1 MKKSFFVLF
10 FSVLFS
16 NLFFSQDFSSPELMS
31 LDVNRKTSVR
41 CLKLAES
48 FLASKDYGN
57 ALMQAEAGLSYDSS
71 VADLW
76 YIKAFS
82 SLALGETKNEVLNL
96 LSKAFTNGQWVDYN
110 RDNARILYAD
120 LLCDTGKCVQALNIL
135 DAKPFLYSAD
145 SEFIRLKAYYK
156 MKDQKSVLK
165 AREKVDSARKIY
177 PFDRRFAKLFFQHE
191 YNLRRLNLF
200 QEESDV
206 DYVLKIASSFISKV
220 PEYDFPDA
228 ELEIYAAI
236 FSSGEKQRRLL
247 QAFVAHGLSH
257 PLYSVCALKANLI
270 SQKEAFDYFTGFAD
284 ESVSLSILNDLVSLF
299 TEESILQDVKNYFN
313 SYSGTVFVDVDE
325 NLENNLKI
333 KYSRGRS
340 ETLEYDI
347 ENDGIIDISSTFD
360 FGVPL
365 EVVFSDKM
373 ILSYADYSYVSK
385 IKVFDFLENPEVEFN
400 FMDSSFLCTP
410 FDILPLEVLKTKA
423 SLDFFVPFIKKNFI
437 ILSKEEFF
445 SYVSK
450 IVIPSQERENASISL
465 TVLDSKIESAVYTQG
480 DFPYAFAVFEENG
493 SVSRKIDNDGDGVCE
508 VTEIYD
514 LIPPYY
520 EYSKNQDDIIKKLS
534 GNFLLGKPLY
544 QKMVQIDSNAD
555 TVPDFSEEYL
565 LNGDKITLWDRDS
578 DGKWDIRYKKMSD
591 SSSGSVI
598 EESSFYRKTDN
609 VLVTVRFENFIP
621 VKIFEGDLIKKD
633 VFQGEDKNF
642 FWISKKASPSDEKF
656 ILENVSAFLTQGK
669 TEAVQIGENRFTVVS
684 VLGKIFC
691 ETVFENESGLSSENE
706 SKD

>member
-82 SLALGETKNEVLNL
+82 SLSLGETKNEVLNL

-177 PFDRRFAKLFFQHE
+177 PSDRRFAKLFFQHE

-284 ESVSLSILNDLVSLF
+284 ESVSLSVLNDLVNLF
-299 TEESILQDVKNYFN
+299 TEESVLQDVKNYFN

-423 SLDFFVPFIKKNFI
+423 SLDFFVPFVKKNFI
-437 ILSKEEFF
+437 IPSKEEFF

-450 IVIPSQERENASISL
+450 IVIPSQERENASVSL

-578 DGKWDIRYKKMSD
+578 DGKWDIRYKKMTD

-621 VKIFEGDLIKKD
+621 VNIFEGDLIKKD

-656 ILENVSAFLTQGK
+656 ILENVSAFLTKGK

>member
-82 SLALGETKNEVLNL
+82 SLSLGETKNEVLNL

-177 PFDRRFAKLFFQHE
+177 PSDRRFAKLFFQHE

-247 QAFVAHGLSH
+247 QAFVAHGLNH

-284 ESVSLSILNDLVSLF
+284 ESVSLSVLNDLVSLF
-299 TEESILQDVKNYFN
+299 TEESVLQDVKNYFN

-373 ILSYADYSYVSK
+373 ILFYADYSYVSK

-423 SLDFFVPFIKKNFI
+423 SLDFFVPFVKKNFI
-437 ILSKEEFF
+437 IPSKEEFF

-450 IVIPSQERENASISL
+450 IVIPSQERENASVSL

-578 DGKWDIRYKKMSD
+578 DGKWDIRYKKMTD

-621 VKIFEGDLIKKD
+621 VNIFEGDLIKKD

-656 ILENVSAFLTQGK
+656 ILENVSAFLTKGK